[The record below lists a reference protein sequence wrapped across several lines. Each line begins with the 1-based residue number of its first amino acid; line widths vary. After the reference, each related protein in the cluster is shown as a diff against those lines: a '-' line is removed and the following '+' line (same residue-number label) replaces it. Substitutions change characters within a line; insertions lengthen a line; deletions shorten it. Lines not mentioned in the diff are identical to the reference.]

1 MREERCLLS
10 LVRSVSWNYLGYFCE
25 LIAGV
30 LLFAYVVR
38 HISVEDYGLFLLAQ
52 SIAAFLFLL
61 DFGLS
66 NVLIQVY
73 VSTRVSGGMTDVS
86 RLASTLLVSLFG
98 IGALGVAV
106 LSLLAMLVPKMIN
119 LPIGQTHVVLQV
131 VILSA
136 VGAQLSLTAL
146 PLDHLYQ
153 AFHRFDRINQVQVA
167 IVVLRVALTVIVL
180 ALGKGIVALA
190 AVQVVLSLARLLAL
204 WTVAHASI
212 DGLTLALFHFD
223 LFRVGKVLKAS
234 GWAFGDDISRRI
246 GMNSESLILAGLGS
260 FRQVAL
266 FGMASKLP
274 AHLYQFAARGVSVI
288 LPSLSRN
295 HAEGDAAQLRVTYQN
310 AYRVCLTGFL
320 PLVVYAAICSRQLVQ
335 VWAGVAYLGAAPVLV
350 WLLVLGMSR
359 VLELPSELV
368 LYSHDRIRQAAGFSV
383 IETVGKILFALALVV
398 PFGAAGVAAGV
409 AVWHWC
415 VNLFFYLPAACR
427 VAAIRPLDLWR
438 GCVAGGFVQVA
449 TFIFGVVALSA
460 CSRSLTP
467 LEVFAALAVVCL
479 MHGGIWLWVT
489 ALPIWKAT
497 AGDVALAESRSSM

>member
-1 MREERCLLS
+1 VREQRCFLS

-25 LIAGV
+25 LTAGV

-73 VSTRVSGGMTDVS
+73 VSTRASGGMTDVS

-98 IGALGVAV
+98 IGALGVVV
-106 LSLLAMLVPKMIN
+106 LSLLAMLVPKVIN
-119 LPIGQTHVVLQV
+119 LPVGQTHVALQV
-131 VILSA
+131 LILSA
-136 VGAQLSLTAL
+136 MGAQLSLTSL
-146 PLDHLYQ
+146 PLDHLCQ

-167 IVVLRVALTVIVL
+167 IVALRVVLTVIVL

-204 WTVAHASI
+204 WAVARASLA
-212 DGLTLALFHFD
+212 GLDLNLLCFD
-223 LFRVGKVLKAS
+223 LFRLRKVMKVS
-234 GWAFGDDISRRI
+234 GWAFGDDVSRRI

-266 FGMASKLP
+266 FGMASRLP

-350 WLLVLGMSR
+350 WLLVSAMSQ
-359 VLELPSELV
+359 VMEFPSDLV

-383 IETVGKILFALALVV
+383 IETMGKILFALALVV

-409 AVWHWC
+409 AIWHWC

-427 VAAIRPLDLWR
+427 VASIRPLDLWR
-438 GCVAGGFVQVA
+438 GSVTGGFAQVA
-449 TFIFGVVALSA
+449 AFVFGVIALCA
-460 CSRSLTP
+460 CSRRFTP
-467 LEVFAALAVVCL
+467 MGVFAALAAVCL
-479 MHGGIWLWVT
+479 MHSGVWLWAT

-497 AGDVALAESRSSM
+497 AGDVALTESRSSM